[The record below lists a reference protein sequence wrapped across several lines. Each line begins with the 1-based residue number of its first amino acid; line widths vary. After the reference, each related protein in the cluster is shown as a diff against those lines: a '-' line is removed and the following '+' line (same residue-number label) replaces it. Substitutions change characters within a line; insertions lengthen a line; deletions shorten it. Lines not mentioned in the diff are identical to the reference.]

1 MHILQISLVNKF
13 LDSVLNCLD
22 KGFQKMPA
30 LRNILLVEDNT
41 GDIEFI
47 KEIYFKQH
55 QDEFNLITCSDLEAA
70 LMTSNESLELI
81 LLDLDLPDSR
91 GIDTV
96 HAIKNNFSETPIV
109 VFSGRDEFDLIRD
122 IMELGV
128 LDYAIKGNL
137 SYDAVNRII
146 RFSIARSQYYSRIN
160 NQNRTLSNVTKKLT
174 KKISETP
181 SERPRDELD
190 KVDKKIIDYLSHEIR
205 GPLSL
210 MSGSIE
216 VLKDIEDDLQRKRLT
231 KVLENSCTYLQHLL
245 NSILESESKCIN
257 LETIMTQALELSE
270 SSAHKREISF
280 HFSNSITNIKNL
292 YIPNS
297 IKLSQVVINL
307 INNAIKYCPGSEI
320 KVSTSIKGD
329 FLEISI
335 ADSGPGISAEN
346 VKSIF
351 NFGKKI
357 TMKNASGNS
366 NGYGLYYSKE
376 IVHHFFNGSIELETR
391 PDQGS
396 TFTILI
402 PNDKYYFKNDL
413 QKNLLLIDDCEDFAN
428 IFKQFLKTEEYQVSH
443 VYQRDLIL
451 QALNQKKYDLILS
464 DFHID
469 GGENKDLISKIKTS
483 VNHNTPLI
491 ILSGDKEENILF
503 KKGQYQEF
511 IRKPIHKKQLINVIK
526 KYVEL

>member
-1 MHILQISLVNKF
+1 MQ
-13 LDSVLNCLD
+13 
-22 KGFQKMPA
+22 A
-30 LRNILLVEDNT
+30 LRNILLVEDNK

-55 QDEFNLITCSDLEAA
+55 SDEFNLIICKDLEAA
-70 LMTSNESLELI
+70 LMTSNESFELI

-96 HAIKNNFSETPIV
+96 HAIKNTFTEIPIV

-146 RFSIARSQYYSRIN
+146 RFSIARSQYYSRLN
-160 NQNRTLSNVTKKLT
+160 NQNRTLSNVTRKLT
-174 KKISETP
+174 KKISESP
-181 SERPRDELD
+181 KEEMD
-190 KVDKKIIDYLSHEIR
+190 KVDKKVIDYLSHEIR

-216 VLKDIEDDLQRKRLT
+216 VLKDIEDEQQRKRLT
-231 KVLENSCTYLQHLL
+231 KVLENSCSYLQHLL
-245 NSILESESKCIN
+245 NSILESESKC
-257 LETIMTQALELSE
+257 LSLKTIITQALELSE

-280 HFSNSITNIKNL
+280 HFKNNIKNINDL

-297 IKLSQVVINL
+297 IKLSQVIINL

-320 KVSTSIKGD
+320 EVATQIKGD
-329 FLEISI
+329 FLEVSI
-335 ADSGPGISAEN
+335 ADSGPGISADN
-346 VKSIF
+346 VKTIF

-357 TMKNASGNS
+357 KTKNASGYS

-376 IVHHFFNGSIELETR
+376 IIHHFFNGSIELETR

-402 PNDKYYFKNDL
+402 PNDKFYYNNL
-413 QKNLLLIDDCEDFAN
+413 GQKNLLLIDDCEDFAT
-428 IFKQFLKTEEYQVSH
+428 IFKQFLKSEEYKVNH
-443 VYQRDLIL
+443 VFERKYIL
-451 QALNQKKYDLILS
+451 EALNTRKYDLILS
-464 DFHID
+464 DFHIE

-483 VNHNTPLI
+483 LNHNTPLI

-511 IRKPIHKKQLINVIK
+511 IRKPIHKKQLVNVIK
-526 KYVEL
+526 KYVQL